1 MNWLR
6 RELLSHELLCMNY
19 CVATLKTQGDSMENK
34 ILNLQKTAT
43 DIRLGIIEAVFNA
56 KSGHPGGALSSAD
69 ILACLYF
76 SELNINPK
84 KPDMKD
90 RDRFVLS
97 KGHSCPG
104 LYSALA
110 HRGFFPVDML
120 KTFRH
125 TDSILQGHPDMK
137 YIKGV
142 DMSSGSLGQGFS
154 CACGMALSAK
164 ISKMNYRTY
173 ALIGDG
179 ESQEGQ
185 IWEAIMFASHY
196 KLDNLCLIIDN
207 NGLQIDGKVK
217 DVMNTMPYA
226 SKLKAF
232 GWNVIQ
238 IDGHNIEEILDAF
251 NKARETKNKPTAIVA
266 KTVKGK
272 GVSFM
277 ENQAGWHGKAPN
289 EEQYL
294 QAKAELEAYKST
306 LGGNE

>member
-1 MNWLR
+1 MN
-6 RELLSHELLCMNY
+6 
-19 CVATLKTQGDSMENK
+19 
-34 ILNLQKTAT
+34 NLQLTAT
-43 DIRLGIIEAVFNA
+43 DIRLGILEAVFGA

-76 SELNINPK
+76 NELNIDPKNPK
-84 KPDMKD
+84 MEN

-110 HRGFFPVDML
+110 QRGFFSKDLL

-137 YIKGV
+137 YIPGV

-164 ISKMNYRTY
+164 ISGKDYRTY
-173 ALIGDG
+173 TLVGDG

-185 IWEAIMFASHY
+185 IWESIMFAAHY
-196 KLDNLCLIIDN
+196 KLDNLCMIIDN
-207 NGLQIDGKVK
+207 NGLQIDGKVS
-217 DVMNTMPYA
+217 DVMNTMPYDT
-226 SKLKAF
+226 KLKAF
-232 GWNVIQ
+232 GWHVIE
-238 IDGHNIEEILDAF
+238 IDGHNYDEILNAF
-251 NKARETKNKPTAIVA
+251 KEARETKGQPTAIIA
-266 KTVKGK
+266 KTIKGK

-294 QAKAELEAYKST
+294 QAKSELEAYKKS
-306 LGGNE
+306 LEGGNN

>member
-1 MNWLR
+1 M
-6 RELLSHELLCMNY
+6 
-19 CVATLKTQGDSMENK
+19 K
-34 ILNLQKTAT
+34 NLQLIAT
-43 DIRLGIIEAVFNA
+43 DIRLGIIEAVYGA

-76 SELNINPK
+76 SELNIDPK

-110 HRGFFPVDML
+110 LRGFFSPDLL

-173 ALIGDG
+173 SLIGDG

-207 NGLQIDGKVK
+207 NGLQIDGNVK

-232 GWNVIQ
+232 GWNVIG
-238 IDGHNIEEILDAF
+238 IDGHNYEEILEAF
-251 NKARETKNKPTAIVA
+251 KKARETKKKPTAIIA
-266 KTVKGK
+266 KTIKGK

-277 ENQAGWHGKAPN
+277 ENQVGWHGKAPN
-289 EEQYL
+289 EEQYN
-294 QAKAELEAYKST
+294 QAIAELKAFRAT
-306 LGGNE
+306 LEGGKE